1 MKAVGTYFVKSIAFK
16 GKIMFKRFITLST
29 ICLCFSAYSQKVEDL
44 KKSSGNHNRGSDAKL
59 GSSGNKGYSN
69 NSGGSNSEIDPGCL
83 IDGCNILFNILSVID
98 FSELKLDEPIQVGK
112 SYDIIPIPDSAKP
125 REPLNR
131 AEPNEPLNESEP
143 LENRDHEKSIKK
155 DNSPKKIPFEKMCI
169 SVRGSFYPSKFHVWV
184 PEISGSK
191 GHFSYSARYLS
202 IAEQRLD
209 KVDYYATFDVQPLQF
224 NLINN
229 SNFLLKFGIGGMAET
244 FSNKIYFEYT
254 TNANWRIGKKF
265 DMGVEGRMALNNG
278 LVRQEVSLHANYAL
292 WQKENKQLLVGLNG
306 IVSEYYQAVSINTVS
321 ISAGFRF

>member
-16 GKIMFKRFITLST
+16 GKFMFKRFITLST

-44 KKSSGNHNRGSDAKL
+44 KKSSGNHSRGPDTKS

-69 NSGGSNSEIDPGCL
+69 NSGGSNSGIDPGCL
-83 IDGCNILFNILSVID
+83 IDGCGILFNILSVID
-98 FSELKLDEPIQVGK
+98 FSETNTPEPITRSE
-112 SYDIIPIPDSAKP
+112 SYDVITIPDSAKP

-143 LENRDHEKSIKK
+143 LENKDYKK
-155 DNSPKKIPFEKMCI
+155 PLKKEDSPKKAPFERMNI
-169 SVRGSFYPSKFHVWV
+169 AVRGSFYPSKFHVWV

-224 NLINN
+224 NFVNN
-229 SNFLLKFGIGGMAET
+229 PNFLLKFGIGGMAET

-265 DMGVEGRMALNNG
+265 DMGVEGRMALNDG
-278 LVRQEVSLHANYAL
+278 LVRQEASLHANYAL

-306 IVSEYYQAVSINTVS
+306 MVSEYYEAVSINTVS